1 MKRFVVNMDKNKKLL
16 LELICDRQIALLL
29 QDSTNYE
36 SAKYKQLEKLKVYVK
51 DIKEGVAIEGN

>member
-1 MKRFVVNMDKNKKLL
+1 MDKNKKLL